1 MTRDPAERG
10 GLRLDKWLWAA
21 RFFKTRS
28 LATQA
33 IALGR
38 VRVAGAR
45 CKPSRATHVGDR
57 LEIWIG
63 DARAEVCV
71 RALSDRRGPAPE
83 ARTLYEETESSRMR
97 REVTLQMRVMG
108 VEPGRER
115 KGRPTG
121 RERRELQRVR
131 AGEGE

>member
-1 MTRDPAERG
+1 MTPDPAERE

-38 VRVAGAR
+38 VRVAGGR
-45 CKPSRATHVGDR
+45 CKPSRATHVGDL

-63 DARAEVCV
+63 DTRVEVCV
-71 RALSDRRGPAPE
+71 RALSDHRGPAPE
-83 ARTLYEETESSRMR
+83 ARTLYEETEASRTH
-97 REVTLQMRVMG
+97 REAALQMRVMG
-108 VEPGRER
+108 VEPARQR

-131 AGEGE
+131 SGEGE